1 MATFVGTH
9 KHTLDDKGR
18 ISVPAQFRRQITG
31 EDLYLT
37 IGMDDC
43 LELYPSEKWMK
54 MQQQL
59 LSMKNSKENRF
70 LLRSYAQ
77 NLKAVSLDSQGR
89 ITIPSDLAKKVG
101 ISNEVVFL
109 GKFETMEL
117 WQPAKYNS
125 YFDDTEF
132 SCEEVTENLE
142 LPL

>member
-1 MATFVGTH
+1 MASFIGTH

-18 ISVPAQFRRQITG
+18 VSVPAQFRRQITG
-31 EDLYLT
+31 EDLYLN
-37 IGMDDC
+37 IGMEGC

-54 MQQQL
+54 MQNHL
-59 LSMKNSKENRF
+59 LSLKNSKQHRF

-89 ITIPSDLAKKVG
+89 ITIPGDLAKKVG
-101 ISNEVVFL
+101 ISGEVVFL

-117 WQPAKYNS
+117 WQPAKYES
-125 YFDDTEF
+125 YFEETEF
-132 SCEEVTENLE
+132 SCEEVTENLD